1 MILLPRNLS
10 AWIDL
15 TIHLVIILVL
25 VVLLFPYNKILSLA
39 AFILWIALAIFAH
52 DRCVTRTKEFEIYC
66 KNVVGSFNETI
77 LFALKNLPQ
86 AILIV
91 NKDGRMEWC
100 NKRTHDYTTK
110 IPEIGMLVDEFWPGM
125 FSDKFFIKDSEF
137 VISNGERF
145 FKIRNK
151 LLKTKGDYP
160 ELVALY
166 IQEVTSHEKLKAE
179 YHNSRTVIVYV
190 QTDNYD
196 EIMQGL
202 SEAEKT
208 SLMLSVNELLDSW
221 INSLSGFMRKVSD
234 DLYVVVLERRM
245 LDKAIAEKFDVL
257 DKMRQLS
264 GKNKIPVTLS
274 MGIAIADKPSFELSM
289 NELGVEAQTGLD
301 LALGRGGDQVAIRIE
316 GKSLFFGG
324 RAKAVEKH
332 TRVKARVVANAI
344 RESMEN
350 ADEIFIMG
358 HHNEDFDCFG
368 AAMGVAVMAQKLKK
382 PAHIVLSNMNEG
394 IDKLVDIIKDKPE
407 YEGIFMKASD
417 LTIGSSI
424 EPLLFVVD
432 THIPHLV
439 AAPSL
444 LEKISHVIVIDH
456 HRRSENFVKNPL
468 MVYLEPSAS
477 STCELVTE
485 LLMYFDENMKISK
498 LDATAIYS
506 GIVVDTKHFT
516 VQTGSR
522 TFDAASYL
530 RRSGADPVIVRD
542 LFKSDYETTLALAQA
557 KSRSEYYE
565 GGLVISYIDKVIP
578 NVQVIASQTADSLL
592 KIENVRMSIVCFQ
605 LKPDIVGIS
614 ARSTG
619 ELNVQVIMEQFGGG
633 GHQNVAGAQ
642 VKDGNLMEI
651 KAKVVDISRKYI
663 SETDGVEKEK

>member
-1 MILLPRNLS
+1 MPRNLS

-15 TIHLVIILVL
+15 TIHLVIMLVL
-25 VVLLFPYNKILSLA
+25 IGLLSQYNQILALA
-39 AFILWIALAIFAH
+39 AFTLWLVLAWFAR
-52 DRCVTRTKEFEIYC
+52 DRCISRTKEFDDYC
-66 KNVVGSFNETI
+66 KNVVSNFNETVLYAI
-77 LFALKNLPQ
+77 KNLPQ
-86 AILIV
+86 AILII
-91 NKDGRMEWC
+91 NKDGRLEWC
-100 NKRTHDYTTK
+100 NERTGDYTNK
-110 IPEIGMLVDEFWPGM
+110 SPQIGMLMDEFWPGI
-125 FSDKFFIKDSEF
+125 FIDKFFIKDGEF
-137 VISNGERF
+137 VFSNGEKF
-145 FKIRNK
+145 FKVRNK
-151 LLKTKGDYP
+151 ILETRENAQK
-160 ELVALY
+160 LVALY
-166 IQEVTSHEKLKAE
+166 VQEVTSHEKLKIE
-179 YHNSRTVIVYV
+179 YNNSRTVIIYV
-190 QTDNYD
+190 QIDNYD

-202 SEAEKT
+202 TEAEKT
-208 SLMLSVNELLDSW
+208 SLMLSVNEVLDSW
-221 INSLSGFMRKVSD
+221 INSLSGFIRKVSE
-234 DLYVVVLERRM
+234 DLYVVVLERCK
-245 LDKAIAEKFDVL
+245 LDKAISEKFDVL

-274 MGIAIADKPSFELSM
+274 MGVAIADKHSSEISM
-289 NELGVEAQTGLD
+289 AELGVEAQTGLD
-301 LALGRGGDQVAIRIE
+301 LALGRGGDQVAMRID
-316 GKSLFFGG
+316 GKSQFFGG

-368 AAMGVAVMAQKLKK
+368 AAMGVAAMARRLEK
-382 PAHIVLSNMNEG
+382 PVHIVLSTMNEG

-407 YEGIFMKASD
+407 YEGIFVKAAEV
-417 LTIGSSI
+417 TAGSSI
-424 EPLLFVVD
+424 APLLFVVD
-432 THIPHLV
+432 THIPYLV
-439 AAPSL
+439 AAPKL
-444 LEKISHVIVIDH
+444 LETISHVIVIDH

-468 MVYLEPSAS
+468 MVYLEPSSS

-557 KSRSEYYE
+557 KARSEYYE

-578 NVQVIASQTADSLL
+578 NVQVIASQTADGLL

-619 ELNVQVIMEQFGGG
+619 ELNVQVIMEKFGGG

-642 VKDGNLMEI
+642 VKNGNLMEI
-651 KAKVVDISRKYI
+651 KSQIVEISQKYI
-663 SETDGVEKEK
+663 EETDKADKE